1 MLLFLLR
8 RAATFAATLL
18 VASLV
23 VFAVLELL
31 PGSPAQVMLGDTA
44 TPESI
49 AALEA
54 RLGLDRSAAVRYGDW
69 VGGLLRGRLVQTQL
83 GFERGDRFG
92 RACITKHHLRRLAG
106 QQFEHREDHQRR
118 HQQRGGKG
126 GDAAQQ
132 KQQHGD
138 CH

>member
-31 PGSPAQVMLGDTA
+31 PGSPAEVMLGDTA

-54 RLGLDRSAAVRYGDW
+54 KLGLDRPPGALRDLGRRPAA
-69 VGGLLRGRLVQTQL
+69 
-83 GFERGDRFG
+83 
-92 RACITKHHLRRLAG
+92 
-106 QQFEHREDHQRR
+106 RR
-118 HQQRGGKG
+118 HALSYAYDTPISELIVERLHGQLPLALMAMTLTVVLALVPGIY
-126 GDAAQQ
+126 AASR
-132 KQQHGD
+132 HNRPATSA
-138 CH
+138 

>member
-54 RLGLDRSAAVRYGDW
+54 RLGLDKPAPARYLAW
-69 VGGLLRGRLVQTQL
+69 IGGLLRGDSAMSSAYDTPTFELITERLQVSLPLAQA
-83 GFERGDRFG
+83 RR
-92 RACITKHHLRRLAG
+92 RARCAWMSAWPPMCTP
-106 QQFEHREDHQRR
+106 
-118 HQQRGGKG
+118 
-126 GDAAQQ
+126 
-132 KQQHGD
+132 
-138 CH
+138 